1 MGWKWFLLGVL
12 VGWLV
17 EWLIDFY
24 FWRRGGPSAAK
35 PVQKDNLT
43 RIEGIGP
50 KLQTL
55 LNEYGIYSY
64 AELGRA
70 RAEKLQGLLDKAGSR
85 YRLARP
91 ETWAEQARLAAAGE
105 WQKLVH
111 LQDRL
116 SGGRRKK
123 RGK

>member
-12 VGWLV
+12 VGWAI
-17 EWLIDFY
+17 EWIIDFY
-24 FWRRGGPSAAK
+24 FWRRRGSTASK
-35 PVQKDNLT
+35 RVQKDNLT

-64 AELGRA
+64 AELGNA
-70 RAEKLQGLLDKAGSR
+70 RPQQLQQILNKAGSR
-85 YRLARP
+85 FRLARP

-116 SGGRRKK
+116 AGGKHKK